1 MCNFVLF
8 FPGPPKTQ
16 LDLKE
21 AGSVV
26 KPGGASEGQ
35 NPLGS
40 SGLLDETREDVY
52 ILYEEEEEEEEG
64 EGEGQRAEPQ
74 QGANNRTLNPNFL
87 RCKLM
92 YLL

>member
-1 MCNFVLF
+1 M
-8 FPGPPKTQ
+8 
-16 LDLKE
+16 
-21 AGSVV
+21 V

-35 NPLGS
+35 SPLGS

-52 ILYEEEEEEEEG
+52 ILYEEEEEEGE

-87 RCKLM
+87 RRKLM